1 MPKLSNRWSV
11 LALLVFARVCMG
23 LQFGSAAALVPF
35 LVADLEMSY
44 AQAGTLVGLFMG
56 VGVFLAL
63 PSGVVSAR
71 LGDRATLIGGLG
83 LMVAGALVAASGQG
97 VTPVFAGRVISGV
110 GAVFLNVTAT
120 KVTTDWFAGRE
131 IASAMSLLG
140 VSWPIGIAIT
150 LTTFPYI
157 AQQTSWQAAVALT
170 GAISA
175 VALVAVAALL
185 PGPAAGAA
193 PRVAAGE
200 AQSVEGGAAPGISAA
215 AAGGGQAGR
224 FWAIGRRELILMI
237 VGGFAW
243 PLMNGGFITY
253 LGFAPSLLIARGQ
266 SAVAAGLVTSTVTWV
281 GIVAI
286 PLGGYLV
293 DRTGRKTLMF
303 VGGTLAA
310 GLFLGAIP
318 LGGAVVA
325 FSVFYGLAVSM
336 TPGAVMSLPAEALR
350 PASRATGFGVFYTVF
365 YLGMGALPALA
376 GWAVDFAGDPA
387 AAIFVAAF
395 STALAA
401 LPWLGFRWLLRRW
414 GGAG

>member
-35 LVADLEMSY
+35 LVADLEMSF

-83 LMVAGALVAASGQG
+83 LMVAGALVAANGQALA
-97 VTPVFAGRVISGV
+97 PVFAGRVVSGV

-120 KVTTDWFAGRE
+120 KVATDWFAGRE

-193 PRVAAGE
+193 PSFTAA
-200 AQSVEGGAAPGISAA
+200 GAAPGISAA
-215 AAGGGQAGR
+215 AAAGGGQARR
-224 FWAIGRRELILMI
+224 FWVIGRRELILMI

-325 FSVFYGLAVSM
+325 FSVFYALAVSM

-350 PASRATGFGVFYTVF
+350 PESRATGFGVFYTVF